1 MRIVKHTV
9 LAAAVL
15 TALLA
20 SAHGQTTADSAPA
33 SLPAEVT
40 AAHSQVV
47 RDLATLIGNDVAALK
62 TAVATLEVNRAAGV
76 PDSSNAANVEA
87 ARAQLRTDQ
96 QALADAAKAFFK
108 AVRLAVKT
116 DRAEKAEQAQF
127 EAEMT
132 SALNTEA
139 IASGKTAVD
148 AAEAKVKAD
157 IAANDMVALSI
168 DKAARHA
175 AIRQL
180 VADRSAA
187 LAVSQAVAANRAARE
202 GQLAKLAD

>member
-1 MRIVKHTV
+1 
-9 LAAAVL
+9 
-15 TALLA
+15 
-20 SAHGQTTADSAPA
+20 
-33 SLPAEVT
+33 VT

-62 TAVATLEVNRAAGV
+62 AAVITLEVNRAAGV
-76 PDSSNAANVEA
+76 PDSSNATHVEA

-108 AVRLAVKT
+108 AVRLAVRT
-116 DRAEKAEQAQF
+116 DQAEKAEQAQLV
-127 EAEMT
+127 AEMT
-132 SALNTEA
+132 SVLNTEA
-139 IASGKTAVD
+139 LVAGKAAVD

-168 DKAARHA
+168 DKDTRHA

-187 LAVSQAVAANRAARE
+187 LAVAQAVAANRAARE